1 MTHRALNLCAVGE
14 ETTGMSANKNKNQG
28 SKETFYLINNSV
40 EVENYTGLQP
50 ACKAAQSWDDGSVF
64 ESHHGLQH
72 PSLQGTHDQH
82 AEGHHQGQQGVGAA
96 HGHCDQCQR
105 EFREVKME
113 TGECSLAE
121 GILTTEKVRMCKSKF
136 TVQKVPA
143 RHQLQPIKLE
153 QETSAP
159 ILNQS

>member
-1 MTHRALNLCAVGE
+1 MVTVI
-14 ETTGMSANKNKNQG
+14 SVSG
-28 SKETFYLINNSV
+28 SSGKLKV
-40 EVENYTGLQP
+40 
-50 ACKAAQSWDDGSVF
+50 
-64 ESHHGLQH
+64 
-72 PSLQGTHDQH
+72 
-82 AEGHHQGQQGVGAA
+82 
-96 HGHCDQCQR
+96 
-105 EFREVKME
+105 E

>member
-1 MTHRALNLCAVGE
+1 MKGKGKIYKCRMLDN
-14 ETTGMSANKNKNQG
+14 
-28 SKETFYLINNSV
+28 SK
-40 EVENYTGLQP
+40 P
-50 ACKAAQSWDDGSVF
+50 ASKAPQSWDYGGIF

-72 PSLQGTHDQH
+72 PRLQGAHDQH
-82 AEGHHQGQQGVGAA
+82 AQGHHQGHQHLGAG
-96 HGHCDQCQR
+96 HGHCDDNVQGG
-105 EFREVKME
+105 
-113 TGECSLAE
+113 GECSLAE

-159 ILNQS
+159 ILNQC

>member
-1 MTHRALNLCAVGE
+1 MKTTLDYNLHAKQPSPGMMEASLRAIMDCSIPVCREHMTSMLRAITRASRGWEQLMV
-14 ETTGMSANKNKNQG
+14 TVISVSG
-28 SKETFYLINNSV
+28 SSGKLKV
-40 EVENYTGLQP
+40 
-50 ACKAAQSWDDGSVF
+50 
-64 ESHHGLQH
+64 
-72 PSLQGTHDQH
+72 
-82 AEGHHQGQQGVGAA
+82 
-96 HGHCDQCQR
+96 
-105 EFREVKME
+105 E

>member
-1 MTHRALNLCAVGE
+1 MRAIMDCSIPVCREHMTNMLRAITRDSRGWEQLMVTVICV
-14 ETTGMSANKNKNQG
+14 
-28 SKETFYLINNSV
+28 V
-40 EVENYTGLQP
+40 
-50 ACKAAQSWDDGSVF
+50 
-64 ESHHGLQH
+64 
-72 PSLQGTHDQH
+72 
-82 AEGHHQGQQGVGAA
+82 
-96 HGHCDQCQR
+96 R
-105 EFREVKME
+105 
-113 TGECSLAE
+113 ECSLAE

>member
-1 MTHRALNLCAVGE
+1 MKTILDS
-14 ETTGMSANKNKNQG
+14 T
-28 SKETFYLINNSV
+28 
-40 EVENYTGLQP
+40 P
-50 ACKAAQSWDDGSVF
+50 ACKAAQSWNDGGVF

-72 PSLQGTHDQH
+72 SCLQGAHDQH
-82 AEGHHQGQQGVGAA
+82 AQGHHQGQKGVGAA
-96 HGHCDQCQR
+96 HGHCDQW
-105 EFREVKME
+105 EG
-113 TGECSLAE
+113 GECSLAE